1 MKEKT
6 DGEGG
11 GGADGKRK
19 GRQQCDCEKG
29 NGRRKDGSGT
39 WKSTGRKSRMR
50 KDEERKVPPPS
61 LLISLIL
68 NGYSS
73 ALRARMHGSA
83 GNFLPLIIKS
93 GPPGFKA
100 YKIKIKLDLE

>member
-1 MKEKT
+1 M
-6 DGEGG
+6 
-11 GGADGKRK
+11 
-19 GRQQCDCEKG
+19 GREAAEQTVRGRDKSATVTKG

-39 WKSTGRKSRMR
+39 WKSTGRKFRMR
-50 KDEERKVPPPS
+50 KDEERNVPPPS
-61 LLISLIL
+61 LLISLIP

-73 ALRARMHGSA
+73 ELRARMHGSA
-83 GNFLPLIIKS
+83 GNFLPLIMKS